1 MTFDIER
8 LVNDLGGARQ
18 VSSTL
23 NTGRSVP
30 YGWIR
35 RGSVSS
41 AYLSQ
46 IKQAFPS
53 VCLDQ
58 YFMGAN
64 SERLSQHSIGDAG

>member
-23 NTGRSVP
+23 KTGRSVP

-41 AYLSQ
+41 QYLSQ
-46 IKQAFPS
+46 IKEAFPS
-53 VCLDQ
+53 VCFDQ
-58 YFMGAN
+58 YFTGAN
-64 SERLSQHSIGDAG
+64 SERIFKQSIGDAR

>member
-8 LVNDLGGARQ
+8 LVNDLGGARAI
-18 VSSTL
+18 STML
-23 NTGRSVP
+23 NMGRSVP

-46 IKQAFPS
+46 IKQAFPT
-53 VCLDQ
+53 VRFDQ

-64 SERLSQHSIGDAG
+64 SERLSKQSIGDAR